1 MWPLPVR
8 QWARAD
14 SISLSAIATPEARE
28 PGPLVTRD
36 GLRSC
41 SGRAPASR
49 HPPRAIHGFRSCS
62 QSGPTRTPVALWL
75 HADMYPA
82 NVLVA
87 DGTLTSAVPPV
98 WM

>member
-1 MWPLPVR
+1 MWPLTVR

-49 HPPRAIHGFRSCS
+49 HPAERYPQVPIIALIRSA
-62 QSGPTRTPVALWL
+62 QPPT
-75 HADMYPA
+75 
-82 NVLVA
+82 
-87 DGTLTSAVPPV
+87 
-98 WM
+98 